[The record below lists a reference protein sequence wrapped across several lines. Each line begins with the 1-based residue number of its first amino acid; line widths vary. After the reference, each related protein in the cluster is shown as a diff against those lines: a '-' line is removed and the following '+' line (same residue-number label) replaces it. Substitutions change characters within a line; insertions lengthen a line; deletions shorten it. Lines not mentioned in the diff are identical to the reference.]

1 MNYLPQ
7 ILQEMRENGQEIN
20 VVVIETIQ
28 KLRDMTLN
36 DVMKNKSKKPT
47 FNDWGE
53 VLERIVGMYRLIG
66 DFKKNTNSTL
76 SLQVMKVSTK
86 IKMMRVALS
95 TLLSL
100 LKHKNKLKSYH
111 FSK

>member
-36 DVMKNKSKKPT
+36 DVMKNKSKSQHSMI
-47 FNDWGE
+47 GE
-53 VLERIVGMYRLIG
+53 KFLNE
-66 DFKKNTNSTL
+66 L
-76 SLQVMKVSTK
+76 SACTD
-86 IKMMRVALS
+86 
-95 TLLSL
+95 
-100 LKHKNKLKSYH
+100 
-111 FSK
+111 

>member
-36 DVMKNKSKKPT
+36 DVMKNKSKSQHSMI
-47 FNDWGE
+47 GE
-53 VLERIVGMYRLIG
+53 KLNELSHVQINRETSRRIQIPLCHYR
-66 DFKKNTNSTL
+66 S
-76 SLQVMKVSTK
+76 
-86 IKMMRVALS
+86 
-95 TLLSL
+95 
-100 LKHKNKLKSYH
+100 
-111 FSK
+111 

>member
-36 DVMKNKSKKPT
+36 DVMKNKSKSQHSMIEKLP
-47 FNDWGE
+47 NE
-53 VLERIVGMYRLIG
+53 
-66 DFKKNTNSTL
+66 L
-76 SLQVMKVSTK
+76 SRCTD
-86 IKMMRVALS
+86 
-95 TLLSL
+95 
-100 LKHKNKLKSYH
+100 
-111 FSK
+111 

>member
-47 FNDWGE
+47 FNDWE
-53 VLERIVGMYRLIG
+53 KFLNELCMYRLIG
-66 DFKKNTNSTL
+66 R
-76 SLQVMKVSTK
+76 LQEEYQFHFVITGHEGINKDK
-86 IKMMRVALS
+86 DDEAALS